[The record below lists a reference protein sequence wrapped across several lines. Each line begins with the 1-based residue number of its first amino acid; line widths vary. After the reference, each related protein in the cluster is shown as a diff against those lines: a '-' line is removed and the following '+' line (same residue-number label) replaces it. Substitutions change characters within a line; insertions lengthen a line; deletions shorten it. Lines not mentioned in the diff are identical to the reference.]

1 MTEDDLSLD
10 DLSPSDPAR
19 VLTVDDE
26 EPVLELVS
34 TVLSNLGGFEV
45 ETASDGRFA
54 IERLEDDT
62 VPTPDLVVLDV
73 MMPGI
78 DGLAVLAWIRQ
89 HDYLFDLPV
98 VMLTA
103 KTGPGDEAEGWRHG
117 CDAYVSKPFDPRQ
130 LVEVVTTTLAAGP
143 ELRIARRADRLRE
156 VLAT

>member
-1 MTEDDLSLD
+1 MTEDEMS
-10 DLSPSDPAR
+10 SGAPAR
-19 VLTVDDE
+19 LLVVDDE

-34 TVLSNLGGFEV
+34 TVLSSLGGFEV
-45 ETASDGRFA
+45 ETALDGRDA
-54 IERLEDDT
+54 IERLEEED
-62 VPTPDLVVLDV
+62 VPTPDLIVLDV

-89 HDYLFDLPV
+89 HDYLYDLPV
-98 VMLTA
+98 VLLTA

-117 CDAYVSKPFDPRQ
+117 CDAYVAKPFDPKQ
-130 LVEVVTTTLAAGP
+130 LVEVVATTLEAGP

>member
-1 MTEDDLSLD
+1 MTEGDAS
-10 DLSPSDPAR
+10 SGEPAR
-19 VLTVDDE
+19 LLVVDDE
-26 EPVLELVS
+26 EQVLQLVS
-34 TVLSNLGGFEV
+34 TVLSSLGGFEI
-45 ETASDGRFA
+45 ETAPDGRDA
-54 IERLEDDT
+54 IERLEDDGS
-62 VPTPDLVVLDV
+62 PTPDLIVLDV

-89 HDYLFDLPV
+89 HDYLYDLPV

-103 KTGPGDEAEGWRHG
+103 KTGQGDEAEGWRHG
-117 CDAYVSKPFDPRQ
+117 CDAYVRKPFDPKQ

>member
-1 MTEDDLSLD
+1 MTEDDLS
-10 DLSPSDPAR
+10 PGAPAR
-19 VLTVDDE
+19 LLVVDDE
-26 EPVLELVS
+26 PSVRELVGTVLEG
-34 TVLSNLGGFEV
+34 LGGFTV
-45 ETASDGRFA
+45 ETVEDGRHA
-54 IERLEDDT
+54 IERLEDDD
-62 VPTPDLVVLDV
+62 VEAPDLIVLDI

-89 HDYLFDLPV
+89 HDYLYDLPV

-117 CDAYVSKPFDPRQ
+117 CDAYVTKPFDPQR

-156 VLAT
+156 VLAP